1 MRTRRGNL
9 YKLRTFLDSWTLSC
23 KETKA
28 QISLWAQRSV
38 FKNRTDVGETR
49 TIVSEYTRDFVYED
63 IFKSP
68 LKGRNPCEVG
78 TWKISSWGQGLVTVV
93 RTFLHVRTLWWI
105 QKCYINMFPSPH
117 ICLQLSVCL
126 YSWLFARWSS
136 HVCKDQ
142 RVCFQLFVGSMF
154 FSGIR
159 DYTVDTHTLQSWWCH
174 HFICGSA

>member
-1 MRTRRGNL
+1 MLEKHGPL
-9 YKLRTFLDSWTLSC
+9 YLNTPGT
-23 KETKA
+23 
-28 QISLWAQRSV
+28 
-38 FKNRTDVGETR
+38 
-49 TIVSEYTRDFVYED
+49 FVYED

-68 LKGRNPCEVG
+68 LNGRNPCEVR

-105 QKCYINMFPSPH
+105 QNCYINTSLLLLMFPSPH

-126 YSWLFARWSS
+126 YWWLLARWSS

-159 DYTVDTHTLQSWWCH
+159 DYTVDTNSNHDDVIAS
-174 HFICGSA
+174 SAAPPDDAASFLPLLVLPTMHLKNDAKSIW